1 VSGILHFSQ
10 IGVRCHVKQPTSRLM
25 DTCSEASFVLVLVPG
40 IEYMYLVA
48 FENMIRVCAE
58 TEGDVDA

>member
-1 VSGILHFSQ
+1 
-10 IGVRCHVKQPTSRLM
+10 M

-40 IEYMYLVA
+40 IEYMCLVA

-58 TEGDVDA
+58 TESDVDA

>member
-1 VSGILHFSQ
+1 
-10 IGVRCHVKQPTSRLM
+10 M

-58 TEGDVDA
+58 TESDVDA